1 MTADPVR
8 GILPMHEMTPLHT
21 EHPWVCGFAALGGL
35 DFPVLD
41 LRAKL
46 GIPHGSRGREPFIVA
61 VETDGRLV
69 GFIADRVSELL
80 ELRQRDFRDGQVRG
94 HGRPRRVLD
103 PDRIMTELDWSD
115 LWVRP

>member
-1 MTADPVR
+1 MTADAVR
-8 GILPMHEMTPLHT
+8 GIIPVHEMTPLKAA
-21 EHPWVCGFAALGGL
+21 HPWVCGFAALGGH

-46 GIPHGSRGREPFIVA
+46 GIAHGSRGREPFIVA
-61 VETDGRLV
+61 VEAEGRLV

-80 ELRQRDFRDGQVRG
+80 ELRVRDFRNGQARG

-103 PDRIMTELDWSD
+103 PDHIMTRLDWSA
-115 LWVRP
+115 LWVKP